1 MAETLAVEIKNV
13 SKKFGDFT
21 AVNNVSLE
29 IQRGEFFALLG
40 PSGCGK
46 TTLLRMIAGFE
57 EPNEGNILIQGENVT
72 GVPPHQR
79 PVNMVFQHYALF
91 PHLTIEENIAFGLKY
106 RPIPKEDYPKKVQTA
121 LELVQLQGYEKR
133 LPSQLSGGQRQ
144 RVALAR
150 ALILEPKVLLLDEP
164 LSALDQK
171 LRKEM
176 QSELKRLQRQLGIS
190 FIFVTHDQE
199 EALTMSDRIAVMNR
213 GHLEQL
219 DTGHSVFEKP
229 QTDFVADFMGIPN
242 RFSATVESADSNSL
256 RAKASHGFEINL
268 RQNNH
273 LKKGDQIR
281 LAVRPEKIVLQR
293 EPLKD
298 AITFEVSVFDSLYQG
313 VQTTFTVQHASGSQ
327 WVIAQSN
334 ANPDHEFKKGDR
346 AFIGWNVQH
355 TILLQTS
362 NDNLQ
367 RPER

>member
-1 MAETLAVEIKNV
+1 MGDTSAVEIKNV
-13 SKKFGDFT
+13 TKKFGDFI

-57 EPNEGNILIQGENVT
+57 EPNEGSILIQGENVT

-91 PHLTIEENIAFGLKY
+91 PHLTIENNISFGLKY
-106 RPIPKEDYPKKVQTA
+106 RSVPKEDYSKKVQAA

-133 LPSQLSGGQRQ
+133 FPSQLSGGQRQ

-213 GHLEQL
+213 GRLEQL
-219 DTGHSVFEKP
+219 DTGHSVFENPK
-229 QTDFVADFMGIPN
+229 TDFVADFMGIPN

-256 RAKASHGFEINL
+256 RAKSKDGFVFKLN
-268 RQNNH
+268 QNSK
-273 LKKGDQIR
+273 LKQGEQIR
-281 LAVRPEKIVLQR
+281 LAVRPEKITLQR
-293 EPLKD
+293 ESIKEMG
-298 AITFEVSVFDSLYQG
+298 TVSFEVSIIDSLYQG
-313 VQTTFTVQHASGSQ
+313 SQTTFTVQHSSGSQ
-327 WVIAQSN
+327 WVISQSN
-334 ANPDHEFKKGDR
+334 ANQGSEFKKGDR
-346 AFIGWNVQH
+346 AFIGWNEKN
-355 TILLQTS
+355 TILLDKS
-362 NDNLQ
+362 
-367 RPER
+367 